1 MALVRLGVVLSALLV
16 LWPSTAAARQAGPPV
31 ATAEIR
37 LDQPGAMI
45 APEIYGQFM
54 EQLGTGID
62 GGVWVG
68 PENSL
73 RDGLL
78 AAVNFNIFH
87 RHANR
92 VRMANVAQMVNVLQA
107 VILTDGPRM
116 VLTPTYHAF
125 AMYQPFQGG
134 TVLPLAIRSPDYVE
148 GAVRLA
154 MVDGTAA
161 QGRDGRVMA
170 TARCATTMTIAIWA

>member
-1 MALVRLGVVLSALLV
+1 MALVRLAVVLSALLV

-37 LDQPGAMI
+37 LDQPGATI

-125 AMYQPFQGG
+125 AMYQ
-134 TVLPLAIRSPDYVE
+134 RSRAE
-148 GAVRLA
+148 RFCRLRSGHRT
-154 MVDGTAA
+154 MS
-161 QGRDGRVMA
+161 R
-170 TARCATTMTIAIWA
+170 ARCAWLWSTARRRRAAMDG